1 LLVLQE
7 VFADEIVLEPHGRKS
22 GDAVDQ
28 RSQEDKGH
36 LEADGLNT
44 VTYHF
49 CTELNLKRVKN
60 DVKVKIEP
68 SMVSNVTKCLK
79 NTKLEEYFY

>member
-1 LLVLQE
+1 MLQE

-22 GDAVDQ
+22 GNAVDE

-49 CTELNLKRVKN
+49 CTELNLKRVK
-60 DVKVKIEP
+60 KMMLGSK
-68 SMVSNVTKCLK
+68 SNLQWCPMLQYV
-79 NTKLEEYFY
+79 